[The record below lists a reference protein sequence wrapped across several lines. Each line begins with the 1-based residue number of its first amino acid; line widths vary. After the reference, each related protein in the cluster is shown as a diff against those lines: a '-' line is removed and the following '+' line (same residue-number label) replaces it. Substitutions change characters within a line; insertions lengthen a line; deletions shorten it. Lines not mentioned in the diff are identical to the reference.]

1 MYICKPK
8 WAAIT
13 ENNFIMERVNLKKEY
28 TVPALQVVSFVVEH
42 GFDAT
47 NLSAGSAEQ
56 YNQLIIDW
64 NSTNQDQNLERQQFN
79 EGSTW

>member
-1 MYICKPK
+1 
-8 WAAIT
+8 
-13 ENNFIMERVNLKKEY
+13 MERVNLKKEY

-47 NLSAGSAEQ
+47 NLSAGSTEQ

>member
-1 MYICKPK
+1 
-8 WAAIT
+8 
-13 ENNFIMERVNLKKEY
+13 MERVNLKKKY
-28 TVPALQVVSFVVEH
+28 IVPALQVVSFVVEH

-47 NLSAGSAEQ
+47 NLSVGSTEQ
-56 YNQLIIDW
+56 YPLIIDW

>member
-1 MYICKPK
+1 
-8 WAAIT
+8 
-13 ENNFIMERVNLKKEY
+13 MERVNLKKEY
-28 TVPALQVVSFVVEH
+28 TVPTLHVVSFVVEH

-47 NLSAGSAEQ
+47 NPSAGSAEQ

>member
-1 MYICKPK
+1 
-8 WAAIT
+8 
-13 ENNFIMERVNLKKEY
+13 MERVNLKKEY

-47 NLSAGSAEQ
+47 NQSAGSAEQ
-56 YNQLIIDW
+56 YNPLIIDW